1 MKKSRLFLVLSFFL
15 VVGFWIFKNTQGE
28 VWGLPCL
35 FRTATGYSC
44 PGCGAQRALHSLMH
58 GHFLEAIRY
67 NYFLPC
73 VAVFL
78 FVFQCLSYFEKGR
91 FLRNRLS
98 TPPAV
103 LVYVLITLSWAILRN
118 IYGC

>member
-1 MKKSRLFLVLSFFL
+1 MKKSRLFLVLSLFI
-15 VVGFWIFKNTQGE
+15 VVGFWIFKNRQGE

-67 NYFLPC
+67 NYFLPW
-73 VAVFL
+73 AVVL
-78 FVFQCLSYFEKGR
+78 LLVFQYLKCFEKGR
-91 FLRNRLS
+91 FIRARLS
-98 TPPAV
+98 STPAII
-103 LVYVLITLSWAILRN
+103 VYVLVTLFWGIIRN
-118 IYGC
+118 LYQC

>member
-1 MKKSRLFLVLSFFL
+1 MKKSRLFLVLSLFI
-15 VVGFWIFKNTQGE
+15 VVGFWIFKNRQGE

-78 FVFQCLSYFEKGR
+78 FVFQCLSCFEKGR
-91 FLRNRLS
+91 FLRHRLS

>member
-1 MKKSRLFLVLSFFL
+1 MKKARLFLVLSLFI
-15 VVGFWIFKNTQGE
+15 VVGFWIFKNRQDE

-35 FRTATGYSC
+35 FRAATGYSC

-78 FVFQCLSYFEKGR
+78 FVFQCLSSFEKGR